1 MKKWLILLLPL
12 MLFAKEEVVIK
23 VAEMHCPMCTTAVK
37 KALKSVEGV
46 ESSKVTLETKLAV
59 VIAKDGV
66 EDMSVSAWR
75 RSPRLMVP
83 LMRIRKRHIPQPHA
97 C

>member
-23 VAEMHCPMCTTAVK
+23 VAEMHCPLCTTAVK

-59 VIAKDGV
+59 VIVKEGMEDQTLLEAVKTTGYEGV
-66 EDMSVSAWR
+66 MVS
-75 RSPRLMVP
+75 
-83 LMRIRKRHIPQPHA
+83 RKQFKE
-97 C
+97 

>member
-23 VAEMHCPMCTTAVK
+23 VAEMHCPLCTTAVK

-46 ESSKVTLETKLAV
+46 ENAKVTLETKLARV
-59 VIAKDGV
+59 VAKDGI
-66 EDMSVSAWR
+66 EDKVYLEAVKTTGYKGVMVS
-75 RSPRLMVP
+75 
-83 LMRIRKRHIPQPHA
+83 RKHLKE
-97 C
+97 

>member
-23 VAEMHCPMCTTAVK
+23 VAEMHCPLCTTAVK

-66 EDMSVSAWR
+66 EDKTFLEAVKTTGYEGVIVS
-75 RSPRLMVP
+75 
-83 LMRIRKRHIPQPHA
+83 RKYLKE
-97 C
+97 

>member
-1 MKKWLILLLPL
+1 MKTWLILLLPL

-46 ESSKVTLETKLAV
+46 ENAKVTLETKLAV
-59 VIAKDGV
+59 VIAKDGIDDKTFLEAV
-66 EDMSVSAWR
+66 KTTGYDGVMVS
-75 RSPRLMVP
+75 
-83 LMRIRKRHIPQPHA
+83 RKHLKE
-97 C
+97 

>member
-46 ESSKVTLETKLAV
+46 ENAKVTLETKLAV
-59 VIAKDGV
+59 VIAKDGIDDKTFLEAV
-66 EDMSVSAWR
+66 KTTGYEGILIS
-75 RSPRLMVP
+75 
-83 LMRIRKRHIPQPHA
+83 RKVVKE
-97 C
+97 

>member
-1 MKKWLILLLPL
+1 MKTWLILLLPL

-23 VAEMHCPMCTTAVK
+23 VAEMHCPLCTTAVK

-66 EDMSVSAWR
+66 EDKTFLEAVKTTGYEGVIVS
-75 RSPRLMVP
+75 
-83 LMRIRKRHIPQPHA
+83 RHLLKK
-97 C
+97 

>member
-37 KALKSVEGV
+37 KALKSVDGV
-46 ESSKVTLETKLAV
+46 ENAKVTLETKLAV
-59 VIAKDGV
+59 VIAKDGIDDKTFLEAV
-66 EDMSVSAWR
+66 KTTGYEGVIVS
-75 RSPRLMVP
+75 
-83 LMRIRKRHIPQPHA
+83 RHHLKD
-97 C
+97 

>member
-1 MKKWLILLLPL
+1 MKKWLFLLLPL
-12 MLFAKEEVVIK
+12 ILFAKEEVVIK

-59 VIAKDGV
+59 VIAKDGI
-66 EDMSVSAWR
+66 EDKIYLDAVKTTGYEGVIQSRTS
-75 RSPRLMVP
+75 
-83 LMRIRKRHIPQPHA
+83 IKK
-97 C
+97 

>member
-37 KALKSVEGV
+37 KALKNVEGV
-46 ESSKVTLETKLAV
+46 ENTKVTLETKLVV
-59 VIAKDGV
+59 VIAKDGIDDKTFLEAV
-66 EDMSVSAWR
+66 KTTGYEGVMVS
-75 RSPRLMVP
+75 
-83 LMRIRKRHIPQPHA
+83 RKHLKE
-97 C
+97 

>member
-1 MKKWLILLLPL
+1 MKKWLFLLLPL

-23 VAEMHCPMCTTAVK
+23 VAQMHCPLCTTAVK

-46 ESSKVTLETKLAV
+46 ESTKVTLETKLAV

-66 EDMSVSAWR
+66 EDKTFLEAVKTTGYEGVMVS
-75 RSPRLMVP
+75 
-83 LMRIRKRHIPQPHA
+83 RKRLKE
-97 C
+97 